1 MRSYNQFCPIAK
13 AAEIFC
19 ERWTALILRDLA
31 FGATRFSELQR
42 GVPLASP
49 KLLSSRLKKLEAEGV
64 IVRSVSDDGRGPTY
78 RLTHAGKEFVPIIM
92 ALGQWGQR
100 WSRRTLAE
108 HEIDLG
114 LLLWALQKGAHP
126 ELFGTERVVIQFEL
140 TDQPDNRRHWWFLN
154 QDGTCELCLEP
165 PDRDAQLYVIV
176 SLVDLTRIWRGD
188 LPFASALH
196 HGAIEVDGSGRLRKL
211 FPLWLGISPLAHIR
225 SERREPST
233 GRSQFDTSRRK
244 AIRRSSSDRSRYQ
257 T

>member
-49 KLLSSRLKKLEAEGV
+49 TLLSSRLKKLEAEGV
-64 IVRSVSDDGRGPTY
+64 IVRSVSDDGRGSTY

-126 ELFGTERVVIQFEL
+126 ELFGTERVLIQFEL
-140 TDQPDNRRHWWFLN
+140 TDQADNKRYWWFLN
-154 QDGTCELCLEP
+154 QDGTCELCLKP

-196 HGAIEVDGSGRLRKL
+196 HGSIEVDGSARLRKL

-225 SERREPST
+225 SERREPSAT
-233 GRSQFDTSRRK
+233 
-244 AIRRSSSDRSRYQ
+244 A
-257 T
+257 